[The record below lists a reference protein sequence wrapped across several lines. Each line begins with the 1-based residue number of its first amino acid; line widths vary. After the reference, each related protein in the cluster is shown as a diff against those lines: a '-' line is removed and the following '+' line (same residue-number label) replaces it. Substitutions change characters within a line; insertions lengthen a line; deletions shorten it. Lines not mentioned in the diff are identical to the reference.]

1 MTLES
6 FCRVAT
12 KKYIR
17 EKIDHFGSFLHSQI
31 FIKWISS
38 QVYSIVYHLNG
49 LSGNTNIR
57 YNQFPAQ
64 DMIFFNF
71 EKKIMEINGHK
82 ADEIDAF

>member
-6 FCRVAT
+6 LCRVAT

-17 EKIDHFGSFLHSQI
+17 EKIDSDFHQM
-31 FIKWISS
+31 ISS
-38 QVYSIVYHLNG
+38 QVFGIVYHLNG

-57 YNQFPAQ
+57 YNEFPAQ

>member
-1 MTLES
+1 M
-6 FCRVAT
+6 
-12 KKYIR
+12 
-17 EKIDHFGSFLHSQI
+17 
-31 FIKWISS
+31 ISS
-38 QVYSIVYHLNG
+38 QVFGIVYHLNG

-82 ADEIDAF
+82 ADEIMLFENYLKTGLFFIQACLSF